1 MKAAIYSPYLDTLGG
16 GERYVLSVARALTE
30 TGWNVDIESSDQNLG
45 QKVKKRFGFD
55 LVKANFVESVQRGN
69 GYDLCFWL
77 SDGSVPTLFARKN
90 IVHFQR
96 PFSDV
101 DGSSLI
107 NKIKFFRINAV
118 VVNSG
123 FTKKWIDEADKIL
136 VPNGSIMICGSLH
149 NIGEVIIALIEKKYK
164 FINLITWKKTN
175 PMPSITKRTLTHST
189 EFIVWFAKGK
199 GWKFSYNKMKKY
211 SYGKQL
217 RDVWE
222 FPICQGSERIKDKS
236 GKAAHPTQKPLELFK
251 RLIEMTT
258 DERDIVLDP
267 FIGSGTTAIASIQ
280 LNRNWIGIDDNKKYI
295 NLANKRIEKYKKN
308 TKLKDYIK

>member
-1 MKAAIYSPYLDTLGG
+1 MK
-16 GERYVLSVARALTE
+16 
-30 TGWNVDIESSDQNLG
+30 DI
-45 QKVKKRFGFD
+45 
-55 LVKANFVESVQRGN
+55 
-69 GYDLCFWL
+69 
-77 SDGSVPTLFARKN
+77 
-90 IVHFQR
+90 
-96 PFSDV
+96 
-101 DGSSLI
+101 I
-107 NKIKFFRINAV
+107 NKNHEGDCIKIMSDLPKGKIHLVLTDPPYNASNGG
-118 VVNSG
+118 VNLPDNKTGGAYYKVNEKWDKFSYEDYMD

-136 VPNGSIMICGSLH
+136 VPNGSIMVCGSLH
-149 NIGEVIIALIEKKYK
+149 NIGEVIIALKEKKYK

-199 GWKFSYNKMKKY
+199 GWKFNYNKMKKY

-308 TKLKDYIK
+308 TKLKDYVK

>member
-1 MKAAIYSPYLDTLGG
+1 MN
-16 GERYVLSVARALTE
+16 E
-30 TGWNVDIESSDQNLG
+30 
-45 QKVKKRFGFD
+45 F
-55 LVKANFVESVQRGN
+55 
-69 GYDLCFWL
+69 
-77 SDGSVPTLFARKN
+77 
-90 IVHFQR
+90 
-96 PFSDV
+96 
-101 DGSSLI
+101 I
-107 NKIKFFRINAV
+107 NKNHEGNCIEIMSNMPKEKVHLILTDPPYNASNGGVNLPDNKTGGAYYKVNEKWDKFSYEDYMN
-118 VVNSG
+118 

-149 NIGEVIIALIEKKYK
+149 NIGEVIIALKEKKYK

-308 TKLKDYIK
+308 TKLKDYVK